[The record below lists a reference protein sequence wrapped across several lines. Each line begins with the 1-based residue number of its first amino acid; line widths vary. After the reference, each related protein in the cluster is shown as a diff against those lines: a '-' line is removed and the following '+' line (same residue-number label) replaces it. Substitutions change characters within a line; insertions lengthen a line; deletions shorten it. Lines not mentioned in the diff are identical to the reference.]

1 MCQLTGF
8 QFDALS
14 DDTMYRVR
22 PVAYTD
28 YDPDVHL
35 LFKATE
41 NGEDFGLVETAFAQ
55 QPHVQKMID
64 LHFHQQ
70 ASIPM
75 LLAAVIADLYERYDH
90 PMTAESSNF
99 EQASMMP
106 YLGESHEDSDGE
118 ADQDDQA
125 EEEVVEEEEEEVEE
139 LDSDEASDNDND
151 EGGVEDDDDNEDD
164 DDDDDD
170 DDIVCLE

>member
-1 MCQLTGF
+1 MG
-8 QFDALS
+8 
-14 DDTMYRVR
+14 
-22 PVAYTD
+22 
-28 YDPDVHL
+28 DPDVHL

-41 NGEDFGLVETAFAQ
+41 NGENFGLVETTFAQ

-125 EEEVVEEEEEEVEE
+125 EEEVVEEEEEVEE
-139 LDSDEASDNDND
+139 LDSDEASDND
-151 EGGVEDDDDNEDD
+151 
-164 DDDDDD
+164 
-170 DDIVCLE
+170 